1 MLFKSFWL
9 CWFNILVN
17 QLRLHSECKEPL
29 ISSYFNESE
38 HQDNLTRQVKLA
50 QEDQKYQEEACLPKV
65 LSLAS
70 CPDQDLMQSVPC
82 AAVCEVARVEEV
94 TRVFL
99 H

>member
-1 MLFKSFWL
+1 M
-9 CWFNILVN
+9 
-17 QLRLHSECKEPL
+17 
-29 ISSYFNESE
+29 
-38 HQDNLTRQVKLA
+38 KLA

-82 AAVCEVARVEEV
+82 AAVCEVPRVEEV

-99 H
+99 Q